1 MKKDQIFPSKYLKEP
16 DLRGREVN
24 VTISSVERVSF
35 QGKPG
40 LVIYFEGKDKG
51 LACNQTIFDQISFA
65 TGEDDTENWTGH
77 RITLYPTETTFQG
90 EMRPVIRV
98 KTKAPSE
105 NGQQQKAKGPPK
117 RPKDPDAEAEDVY
130 DEEIPF

>member
-1 MKKDQIFPSKYLKEP
+1 MRKDQIFPSKYLKEP
-16 DLRGREVN
+16 DLRGREVT
-24 VTISSVERVSF
+24 VTISTVERVSF

-51 LACNQTIFDQISFA
+51 LAVNQTIFDQITWA
-65 TGEDDTENWTGH
+65 TGESDTDQWPGN

-98 KTKAPSE
+98 KPKAPPS
-105 NGQQQKAKGPPK
+105 NGQKAQIPPE
-117 RPKDPDAEAEDVY
+117 RPRDDPDAVAEYED
-130 DEEIPF
+130 EIPF